1 MGQENFLFKRYY
13 QDYAQ
18 IYTKMGFYQVR
29 KPETYSEL
37 CQTFKTKLFFATI
50 VNGWHIF
57 VKSLILDIYWVLN
70 TAVFPGICVAD
81 KTLFTQSYALL
92 TF

>member
-1 MGQENFLFKRYY
+1 MIISKSNASFSSFSFFSELKLIRKKVGQENFLFKRYY

-50 VNGWHIF
+50 VNG
-57 VKSLILDIYWVLN
+57 
-70 TAVFPGICVAD
+70 
-81 KTLFTQSYALL
+81 
-92 TF
+92 